1 MPLLPSLS
9 FDTPGVYVSENQF
22 GSIPASLASFNA
34 VYMLGYSSKAGA
46 PKNEPY
52 FIQSSDDFFNVFG
65 ASASTNS
72 VKLFFDQRSGCGLYF
87 VNVPARAG
95 YKMALSAVTPGQV
108 YSLTIDN
115 YTVSYTAA
123 NGDGVGTVY
132 SALAYLVNTQLSH
145 IAYIAKPVARPFDL
159 ILVNSSVT
167 VTASPAALTLTSVAA
182 GTTPTL
188 QDVITSMSTA
198 FDPDM
203 RQGFLIAPEFFQSFS
218 NMLDRQAL
226 ANAMEALCSDP
237 LFYWMGIADCGSSV
251 ATATTGGGAVNLAI
265 QEQSGLTSPKGHLAY
280 YFPYWVNTSDQQV
293 PMSASVVGVALRRY
307 RDEGYRQ
314 PAAGT
319 RYPVYGVKDT
329 TFKLTDKLQ
338 AQLNPKGVNCGRK
351 LPAGKGTVIYG
362 ARTVSTSPFYRFMN
376 IRVIMNVLAGTLNN
390 AFNEVVFSSV
400 DGQGA
405 LFGRI
410 KQTGIAICERL
421 RQAGALFGATPEEA
435 YLVVCDRTN
444 NPALDLENGIVNLDV
459 IVKPSPTLEV
469 LSIRLSRASLG
480 TTLAEVLNSGD
491 ASAVNNAG
499 TAETVGN
506 VTNPKNP

>member
-22 GSIPASLASFNA
+22 GSVPASLASHNA

-46 PKNEPY
+46 PQNTPH
-52 FIQSSDDFFNVFG
+52 FIQSPDDFFNVFG
-65 ASASTNS
+65 ASASANS

-87 VNVPARAG
+87 VNVAVRAS
-95 YKMALSAVTPGQV
+95 YTLAIATVTVGTT
-108 YSLTIDN
+108 YSLTIDGV
-115 YTVSYTAA
+115 TVSYVAITGDTATNIFAKLADQVNTRLSYIAYQVGSVLKTNAAATGAGITLTAA
-123 NGDGVGTVY
+123 
-132 SALAYLVNTQLSH
+132 
-145 IAYIAKPVARPFDL
+145 
-159 ILVNSSVT
+159 
-167 VTASPAALTLTSVAA
+167 
-182 GTTPTL
+182 TTPSYPVL
-188 QDVITSMSTA
+188 QDVIATINTA
-198 FDPDM
+198 FDPEM
-203 RQGFLIAPEFFQSFS
+203 RQGFLIAPEFFQSFAS
-218 NMLDRQAL
+218 QSDRQAL
-226 ANAMEALCSDP
+226 ANTMEALCSDP
-237 LFYWMGIADCGSSV
+237 LYYWTAIADCGAV
-251 ATATTGGGAVNLAI
+251 AATATTGGGAVNLALA
-265 QEQSGLTSPKGHLAY
+265 EVSGLTSPKGHLAY

-307 RDEGYRQ
+307 REEGYRQ

-376 IRVIMNVLAGTLNN
+376 IRVIMNVLAGSLNN
-390 AFNEVVFSSV
+390 AFNDAVFSSV

-421 RQAGALFGATPEEA
+421 RQAGALFGASPEEA

-491 ASAVNNAG
+491 SSAINNAG
-499 TAETVGN
+499 TAETVSS
-506 VTNPKNP
+506 VANPKNP